1 MLVVENSVLGV
12 VALALSF
19 GEAEPLV
26 NFEKL
31 AQQMVSLKTGGVA
44 AGAGVAID

>member
-1 MLVVENSVLGV
+1 VLVVENSVLAV

-19 GEAEPLV
+19 GEAEPVV

-31 AQQMVSLKTGGVA
+31 AQQVVSLNTGGVA
-44 AGAGVAID
+44 VGAAVAID

>member
-1 MLVVENSVLGV
+1 VLVVENPVLAV

-26 NFEKL
+26 SFEKL
-31 AQQMVSLKTGGVA
+31 AQQMVSLNTGGVA
-44 AGAGVAID
+44 VGAAVASD